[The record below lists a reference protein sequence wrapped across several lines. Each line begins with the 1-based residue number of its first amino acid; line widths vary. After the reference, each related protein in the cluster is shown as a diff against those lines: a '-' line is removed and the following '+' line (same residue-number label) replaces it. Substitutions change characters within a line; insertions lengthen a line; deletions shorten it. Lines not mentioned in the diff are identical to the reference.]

1 MAVNACGSGID
12 AITDPVD
19 NADYASCNQ
28 KTTGETCTPT
38 CQSGY
43 TATNAASEI
52 QLSCDGDGVF
62 SSVGNT
68 LVCSETC
75 GVGTSFTFQA
85 AGPCGTVTDGVVSE
99 QDCTDETSATSAVVG
114 GIIESGAN
122 KVVDCSEWHD
132 NYHGSFHLS
141 CNDGDITVDAGNTC
155 QLNNPCATEEDDC
168 VDGAICTHTGIGTHT
183 CECPAGV
190 YGDGVDGSTA
200 TGCTACPANSQ
211 SDAGTAAIT
220 GCICDNGYVSGDS
233 SGIAT
238 LRMLA
243 GDGSTCEKLACPSNS
258 AAVVSDG
265 VGNAQQCACSNGY
278 AGTIAFESSS
288 VEGTVESG
296 TNAYS
301 DSCTRTCDGS
311 AVAPEHTDGTISNDS
326 TATKVPDQVSDSTL
340 MFTCSAG
347 YTGMLTYTCGQ
358 DGSFTTPDTCTGNIC
373 IRSSNSDARPRPTII
388 PLHTLEF
395 RYSYPYIDNVFM
407 RTSLVC

>member
-1 MAVNACGSGID
+1 
-12 AITDPVD
+12 
-19 NADYASCNQ
+19 
-28 KTTGETCTPT
+28 
-38 CQSGY
+38 
-43 TATNAASEI
+43 
-52 QLSCDGDGVF
+52 
-62 SSVGNT
+62 
-68 LVCSETC
+68 
-75 GVGTSFTFQA
+75 
-85 AGPCGTVTDGVVSE
+85 
-99 QDCTDETSATSAVVG
+99 
-114 GIIESGAN
+114 
-122 KVVDCSEWHD
+122 
-132 NYHGSFHLS
+132 
-141 CNDGDITVDAGNTC
+141 VDAGNTC
-155 QLNNPCATEEDDC
+155 QLNDPCAMEEDDC
-168 VDGAICTHTGIGTHT
+168 VDAAICTHTGIGTHT
-183 CECPAGV
+183 CECPAGL
-190 YGDGVDGSTA
+190 YGDGVKGSTA

-220 GCICDNGYVSGDS
+220 GCICDNGYVSGDDQEVTENPSNDGKKCGGTNAAERIFDLRGGSATLAACNTACVSDPSCVAFSAIFGSWCIGCSVPLASAHDGSTAYLKQPPS
-233 SGIAT
+233 SGIAA

-288 VEGTVESG
+288 VESTVESG

-373 IRSSNSDARPRPTII
+373 IRSGNSDACPRPTII
-388 PLHTLEF
+388 PHTLEF